1 MVTQARKERER
12 LEREDQILAHALAM
26 LQDSGYLGLNMDRI
40 AARMEY
46 SKGTI
51 YQHFRNKEE
60 IILALANRALEKR
73 VDMFRQAA
81 SRTGRP
87 RERMAAIGAAAE
99 FFVEKYPHHFAV
111 EQIVRSSSIWE
122 KTSEERRRIMETCE
136 AQCLQIVSGI
146 VRDGLASGEL
156 TLPEERTPEDL
167 VFGLWSMNWGAFTI
181 LTTSETLLENG
192 ITDPILALRHNMNQM
207 LDGYGWEPRSDT
219 VDYNSLMDQVK
230 AGFAGEQS

>member
-12 LEREDQILAHALAM
+12 LEREDQILAHALEM
-26 LQDSGYLGLNMDRI
+26 LQQSGYLGLNMDRI

-73 VDMFRQAA
+73 VDMFRRAA
-81 SRTGRP
+81 TWSGRP

-99 FFVEKYPHHFAV
+99 SFVEKYPHHFTV
-111 EQIVRSSSIWE
+111 EQIVRCASIWE

-136 AQCLQIVSGI
+136 SQCLQIVSGI
-146 VRDGLASGEL
+146 VRDGLSSGEL
-156 TLPEERTPEDL
+156 QLPEDRSPEDL
-167 VFGLWSMNWGAFTI
+167 VFGLWSMSWGAYTI
-181 LTTSETLLENG
+181 LTTSETLSENG
-192 ITDPILALRHNMNQM
+192 ITDPVLALRHNMHEM
-207 LDGYGWEPRSDT
+207 LDGYGWEPLSE
-219 VDYNSLMDQVK
+219 VLDYNSVMDQVK
-230 AGFAGEQS
+230 AGFEREQS